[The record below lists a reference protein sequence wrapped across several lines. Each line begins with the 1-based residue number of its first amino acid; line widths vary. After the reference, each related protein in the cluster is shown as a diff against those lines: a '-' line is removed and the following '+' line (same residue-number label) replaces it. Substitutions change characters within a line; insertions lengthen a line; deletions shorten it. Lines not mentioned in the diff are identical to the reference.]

1 MAWKETHPGS
11 SGGHETMQPDRREL
25 FSESVRAGT
34 RTYFFDVKE
43 SSEGTK
49 YLVISESRKMGDTR
63 ERSRVMVFEEDILS
77 FAESLKKAV
86 DFMVKKPV

>member
-1 MAWKETHPGS
+1 
-11 SGGHETMQPDRREL
+11 MQPEKKEL

-49 YLVISESRKMGDTR
+49 YLVISESRKMGETR

-77 FAESLKKAV
+77 FTEGLKKAAS
-86 DFMVKKPV
+86 FIVKKPV

>member
-1 MAWKETHPGS
+1 MSTE
-11 SGGHETMQPDRREL
+11 RREL

-43 SSEGTK
+43 SSEGSK
-49 YLVISESRKMGDTR
+49 YLVISESRKLGETR

-77 FAESLKKAV
+77 FAEGLRKAV
-86 DFMVKKPV
+86 DFMAKGPK

>member
-1 MAWKETHPGS
+1 MIGGKDHS
-11 SGGHETMQPDRREL
+11 ISGGVETMSLERREL

-43 SSEGTK
+43 SSEGSK
-49 YLVISESRKMGDTR
+49 YLVISESRKLGDTK

-77 FAESLKKAV
+77 FAEGLRKAV
-86 DFMVKKPV
+86 DFMVKKPG